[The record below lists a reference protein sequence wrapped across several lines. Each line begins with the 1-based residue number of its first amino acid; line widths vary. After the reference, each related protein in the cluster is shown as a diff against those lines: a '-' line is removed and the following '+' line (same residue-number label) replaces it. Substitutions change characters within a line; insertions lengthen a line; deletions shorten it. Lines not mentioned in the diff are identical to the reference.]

1 MSKVLGNLWVYFYI
15 AGDFTSFWIVYKIVC
30 VLSHEQSSVE
40 RGFSV
45 NKELL
50 VENLSKV
57 YITSQH
63 QVYDYFQSF
72 GMNNYAILSDLIKS
86 GKGAHDRYQ
95 AALEDYKTF
104 KAKPEK
110 DGKKKKN
117 HG

>member
-1 MSKVLGNLWVYFYI
+1 MNKVLANLWVYFYI
-15 AGDFTSFWIVYKIVC
+15 TADFTSVWTVYKIVC
-30 VLSHEQSSVE
+30 VLSHGQSSVE

-57 YITSQH
+57 SLTSQR
-63 QVYDYFQSF
+63 QVYDYFQPF

-86 GKGAHDRYQ
+86 VKGAHERYQ
-95 AALEDYKTF
+95 AAVEDYKTF

-110 DGKKKKN
+110 DGKRK
-117 HG
+117 